1 MELLSKKILDDF
13 QTRKTKAQKSNFT
26 SFLISE
32 LEKNEIYA
40 KIDERGSI
48 IKSRNIVIG
57 DISKANVIFTAH
69 YDTAPKLP
77 FPNFITPK
85 NLLFYIFYQILIL
98 LPLFII
104 CFLVSFISMIFF
116 ENILIAYFLCAFL
129 AFGFVYIIMFGKENK
144 NTVNDNTSGIIT
156 LCEIMLNM
164 TQDELATTAFVFF
177 DNEELGLIGSSAF
190 AKQHREEIKGKIVIN
205 FDCVSDGETI
215 MVVVNGV
222 ARKKYGDI
230 ITSAYSMNDDYK
242 VKPFIT
248 KALTTFYP
256 SDQMN
261 FPINIA
267 VAALKRKRFLGY
279 YLDRIHTKHDTVFR
293 EENIRYLIKSSI
305 KFVQLL
311 S

>member
-40 KIDERGSI
+40 KIDESGSI

-164 TQDELATTAFVFF
+164 TKDELATTAFVFF

-267 VAALKRKRFLGY
+267 VAALKRRRFLGY

>member
-40 KIDERGSI
+40 KSDESGSI

-116 ENILIAYFLCAFL
+116 KNILIAYFLCAFL

-164 TQDELATTAFVFF
+164 TKDELATTAFVFF

>member
-40 KIDERGSI
+40 KSDESGSI

-164 TQDELATTAFVFF
+164 TKDELATTAFVFF

>member
-40 KIDERGSI
+40 KSDESGSI

-164 TQDELATTAFVFF
+164 TKDELATTAFVFF

-230 ITSAYSMNDDYK
+230 ITSAYSINDDYK

>member
-40 KIDERGSI
+40 KIDESGSI

-129 AFGFVYIIMFGKENK
+129 AFAFVYIIMFGKENK

-164 TQDELATTAFVFF
+164 TKDELATTAFVFF

>member
-40 KIDERGSI
+40 KIDESGSI

-164 TQDELATTAFVFF
+164 TKDELATTAFVFF

-230 ITSAYSMNDDYK
+230 ITSAYSINDDYK

>member
-98 LPLFII
+98 LPLFIM

-164 TQDELATTAFVFF
+164 TKDELATTAFVFF

>member
-40 KIDERGSI
+40 KIDESGSI

-129 AFGFVYIIMFGKENK
+129 ALGFVYIIMFGKENK

-164 TQDELATTAFVFF
+164 TKDELATTAFVFF

-230 ITSAYSMNDDYK
+230 ITSAYSINDDYK

>member
-164 TQDELATTAFVFF
+164 TKDELATTAFVFF

>member
-164 TQDELATTAFVFF
+164 TKDELATTAFVFF

-261 FPINIA
+261 FPMNIA

>member
-13 QTRKTKAQKSNFT
+13 QTRKTKARKSNFT

-40 KIDERGSI
+40 KIDESGSI

-164 TQDELATTAFVFF
+164 TKDELATTAFVFF

>member
-40 KIDERGSI
+40 KIDESGSI

-164 TQDELATTAFVFF
+164 TKDELATTAFVFF

-190 AKQHREEIKGKIVIN
+190 AKQHREEIMGKIVIN

>member
-104 CFLVSFISMIFF
+104 CFLVSFISMIFL

-164 TQDELATTAFVFF
+164 TKDELATTAFVFF

>member
-40 KIDERGSI
+40 KIDESGSI

-77 FPNFITPK
+77 FLNFITPK

-164 TQDELATTAFVFF
+164 TKDELATTAFVFF

-267 VAALKRKRFLGY
+267 VAALKRRRFLGY

>member
-40 KIDERGSI
+40 KIDESGSI

-164 TQDELATTAFVFF
+164 TKDELATTAFVFF

>member
-40 KIDERGSI
+40 KSDESGSI

-164 TQDELATTAFVFF
+164 TKDELATTAFVFF

-267 VAALKRKRFLGY
+267 VAALKRKKFLGY

>member
-40 KIDERGSI
+40 KSDESGSI

-129 AFGFVYIIMFGKENK
+129 AFGFVYIIMFGKEN
-144 NTVNDNTSGIIT
+144 TG
-156 LCEIMLNM
+156 
-164 TQDELATTAFVFF
+164 
-177 DNEELGLIGSSAF
+177 
-190 AKQHREEIKGKIVIN
+190 H
-205 FDCVSDGETI
+205 
-215 MVVVNGV
+215 
-222 ARKKYGDI
+222 
-230 ITSAYSMNDDYK
+230 
-242 VKPFIT
+242 
-248 KALTTFYP
+248 
-256 SDQMN
+256 
-261 FPINIA
+261 
-267 VAALKRKRFLGY
+267 
-279 YLDRIHTKHDTVFR
+279 
-293 EENIRYLIKSSI
+293 
-305 KFVQLL
+305 QLL
-311 S
+311 LNNIEKR